1 MVDYDVRHEVSVS
14 NVPGGGGAAES
25 LQQLDFSGAFIRSF
39 MRATLDY
46 GGKGLESRTPPL
58 ASSTE
63 YEYEHI
69 GCFSLLVLNTV
80 LYSNLH

>member
-14 NVPGGGGAAES
+14 NVPGGGAANDMN
-25 LQQLDFSGAFIRSF
+25 QLDFSGVYICSF